1 MSRRAEGGWQIS
13 EFDPEWVR
21 RRAREEPARIR

>member
-1 MSRRAEGGWQIS
+1 MSRQAGQPWRIS

-21 RRAREEPARIR
+21 RRAREEQIRIR